1 MEKADYPVNEKNHK
15 ITWFLAIFFFYIKGL
30 GTVTLIILFR
40 YRRSGHSMITV
51 KISGNIKISAI
62 GYFVQYRFKKNIKQ
76 ISSIE

>member
-1 MEKADYPVNEKNHK
+1 MFN
-15 ITWFLAIFFFYIKGL
+15 
-30 GTVTLIILFR
+30 
-40 YRRSGHSMITV
+40 RRSGHSVITV